1 MDKVKAWL
9 NGRRAFQRWRLLL
22 MFVSTLLG
30 GFCLGIG
37 EYGGAILLLFSL
49 WEMTAKSFGKGA

>member
-1 MDKVKAWL
+1 
-9 NGRRAFQRWRLLL
+9 
-22 MFVSTLLG
+22 MFISTLLG